1 MIFRISIAT
10 TLLLLLCTAST
21 TNAIR
26 QMPCYDYSVV
36 FGDVGYDKCSGKKLY
51 KKMKKAFKEQNTG
64 TDVTCVGG
72 FNRDI
77 NAITN
82 TVGQGE
88 ENAIQTLQDMCDD
101 ALDVADALCRSLRC
115 RNQIVTTEL
124 LRSYEIALIEF
135 EKHED
140 SDGAAEDICDLQ
152 AAGNATGEQFKEDII
167 ITFETDYTSEQT
179 TKKALG
185 LANNTIQKVVQQETD
200 LENARTLLITQSHEI
215 INLKRKI

>member
-1 MIFRISIAT
+1 
-10 TLLLLLCTAST
+10 
-21 TNAIR
+21 
-26 QMPCYDYSVV
+26 MPCYDYSVV

-51 KKMKKAFKEQNTG
+51 KKMKKAFKEQNTR

-88 ENAIQTLQDMCDD
+88 ENAIQTLQEMCDD
-101 ALDVADALCRSLRC
+101 ALDVADALCRSSRC
-115 RNQIVTTEL
+115 RNLIVPTEL
-124 LRSYEIALIEF
+124 LRSYEIAVLEF
-135 EKHED
+135 EKHEE

-152 AAGNATGEQFKEDII
+152 AAGNTTWEQFKEDI
-167 ITFETDYTSEQT
+167 ITFETDYTSKQT

-200 LENARTLLITQSHEI
+200 LENARTILITQSNEI

>member
-1 MIFRISIAT
+1 MG
-10 TLLLLLCTAST
+10 
-21 TNAIR
+21 
-26 QMPCYDYSVV
+26 

-51 KKMKKAFKEQNTG
+51 KKMKKAFKELNTG

-72 FNRDI
+72 FNRDV

-101 ALDVADALCRSLRC
+101 ALDVADTLCRSSRC

-124 LRSYEIALIEF
+124 LRSYEIALLEF

-140 SDGAAEDICDLQ
+140 SDGSAEDICDLQ
-152 AAGNATGEQFKEDII
+152 AAGNATWEQQFKEDII
-167 ITFETDYTSEQT
+167 ITFETDYTSKQT

-185 LANNTIQKVVQQETD
+185 LANNTIQKVVQQD
-200 LENARTLLITQSHEI
+200 ARTLL
-215 INLKRKI
+215 

>member
-1 MIFRISIAT
+1 MLDTI
-10 TLLLLLCTAST
+10 
-21 TNAIR
+21 NA
-26 QMPCYDYSVV
+26 PE
-36 FGDVGYDKCSGKKLY
+36 KKLY

-64 TDVTCVGG
+64 TGVTCVGG

-77 NAITN
+77 DAITN

-101 ALDVADALCRSLRC
+101 ALDVADTLCRSSRC

-140 SDGAAEDICDLQ
+140 SDGAAEDICDVQ
-152 AAGNATGEQFKEDII
+152 AAGNTTWEQFKEDI
-167 ITFETDYTSEQT
+167 ITFETDYTSKQT

-185 LANNTIQKVVQQETD
+185 LANNTIQKVVQQETQ
-200 LENARTLLITQSHEI
+200 TLSITQRHDI
-215 INLKRKI
+215 MILKSKI